1 MASAPINS
9 YMGVWH
15 ASDSIFWNVNHEMR
29 APESIEQPLMQLRLT
44 TFTNKNHYIALS
56 AEGDKIKVR
65 E

>member
-1 MASAPINS
+1 
-9 YMGVWH
+9 MGVWH

-56 AEGDKIKVR
+56 VEGDKIKVR